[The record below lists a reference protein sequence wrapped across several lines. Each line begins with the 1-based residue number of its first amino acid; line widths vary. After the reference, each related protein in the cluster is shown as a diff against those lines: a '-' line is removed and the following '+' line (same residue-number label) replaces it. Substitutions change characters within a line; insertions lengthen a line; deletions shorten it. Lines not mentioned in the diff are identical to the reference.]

1 MKSQINEE
9 ASTSQ
14 TQVPI
19 PRQKERKAYS
29 PFQLFLKK
37 FKKQRIAVFAFWMLI
52 GIFMLGIC
60 GPWITPY
67 DPNRPVNEQYTEKG
81 IDRSKQTSGTIS
93 VTEVMSDG
101 TQRFVSDIAAQS
113 VNRLIASVKET
124 GNEIS
129 VTPTGQGSTAIV
141 VSKGDVSTLI
151 KVDVSADDASPMV
164 TQLLL
169 NGPSSKVNKGDT
181 FQIGLQALLSN
192 GKKLNGLDE
201 IHRFI
206 TASPSEGSAQSHTN
220 NGFLSGKKKTN
231 DTQLQFQSLQED
243 VLQVNRDGVVTARAN
258 GIGEVKVSLGQVS
271 AILPV
276 AVETEMKEP
285 VLIQLVPSQVEISMR
300 DSSKHQPPSS
310 FHWFGTDHQNRDIF
324 SRVLVG
330 TRETLFIG
338 FVSVG
343 IGAVIGTVLGLIAGY
358 YGRWIDSLITRIT
371 DILLA
376 FPGILL
382 AIAVIAVLGAGM
394 VNIIFAVAV
403 FTVPIFIRIVRG
415 STLSLKQMTY
425 VEAAKS
431 IGVQDFVII
440 IRHILPGMLPVVMV
454 YLTMRIGTAILLG
467 AALSFLGLGGDITA
481 PEWGAMLSAAKD
493 NSRGLFYPTFFPGIA
508 IVLTVVSFNLLGDGL
523 RDTLDPKLKD

>member
-1 MKSQINEE
+1 MKSQN
-9 ASTSQ
+9 TH
-14 TQVPI
+14 
-19 PRQKERKAYS
+19 S

-37 FKKQRIAVFAFWMLI
+37 FKKQTMAVVAFWILI
-52 GIFMLGIC
+52 GIFLLGLA

-67 DPNRPVNEQYTEKG
+67 DPNRPVTEQYEEKG
-81 IDRSKQTSGTIS
+81 IDKTKELTGSIQISGI
-93 VTEVMSDG
+93 MSDG
-101 TQRFVSDIAAQS
+101 TERPVSELMLQS
-113 VNRLIASVKET
+113 TNRQ
-124 GNEIS
+124 IS
-129 VTPTGQGSTAIV
+129 TVSESNGSITITPVGQGSTTVLMA
-141 VSKGDVSTLI
+141 KGDVATQI
-151 KVDVSADDASPMV
+151 KLDVSAEDSPPIL

-169 NGPSSKVNKGDT
+169 QGPAGMVKKGDI
-181 FQIGLQALLSN
+181 FQLELEARLSN
-192 GKKLNGLDE
+192 DVKLIGFEQIRSNLKQVVGANKAVSQE
-201 IHRFI
+201 
-206 TASPSEGSAQSHTN
+206 N
-220 NGFLSGKKKTN
+220 NGFVTAKKK
-231 DTQLQFQSLQED
+231 QSEED
-243 VLQVNRDGVVTARAN
+243 GQIHYQSTDEKVVRVTPDGMVTALGQ
-258 GIGEVKVSLGQVS
+258 GIGQVKVSIGPVS
-271 AILPV
+271 TIVPI
-276 AVETEMKEP
+276 AVETSMQEP
-285 VLIQLVPSQVEISMR
+285 VLVQIQPSQTHIALMDNR
-300 DSSKHQPPSS
+300 KHQQPSLL
-310 FHWFGTDHQNRDIF
+310 HWFGTDHQNRDIF
-324 SRVLVG
+324 SRVLAG

-343 IGAVIGTVLGLIAGY
+343 IGAVIGTLLGLLAGY
-358 YGRWIDSLITRIT
+358 YGRWIDSIITRLT

-415 STLSLKQMTY
+415 SALALKQMTY

-493 NSRGLFYPTFFPGIA
+493 NSRNFFYPTFFPGIA
-508 IVLTVVSFNLLGDGL
+508 IVLTVVCFNLFGDGL
-523 RDTLDPKLKD
+523 RDTLDPKLKE